1 MIHEVS
7 YHLED
12 AHYYIRIVKLP
23 EGIKAMII
31 PNDDS
36 TFRLY
41 LDSRRTWEQWLDD
54 WEHEIWHLLRN
65 DFYNGLPIQIVER
78 AS

>member
-1 MIHEVS
+1 MS
-7 YHLED
+7 YPLED
-12 AHYYIRIVKLP
+12 ADYYIRIIKLP

-31 PNDDS
+31 PNDDG
-36 TFRLY
+36 TFSMY

-54 WEHEIWHLLRN
+54 WEHEVWHILRN
-65 DFYNGLPIQIVER
+65 DFYNGQPIWVVE

>member
-1 MIHEVS
+1 MS
-7 YHLED
+7 YPLED
-12 AHYYIRIVKLP
+12 ADYYIRIVKLP

-36 TFRLY
+36 TFSLY

-54 WEHEIWHLLRN
+54 WEHEMWHLLRN
-65 DFYNGLPIQIVER
+65 DFYNGLPIQKVE

>member
-1 MIHEVS
+1 MS
-7 YHLED
+7 YPLENAD
-12 AHYYIRIVKLP
+12 YYIRIVKLP

-36 TFRLY
+36 TFSLY

-65 DFYNGLPIQIVER
+65 DFYNGLPIYRVEGR

>member
-1 MIHEVS
+1 MS
-7 YHLED
+7 YPLED
-12 AHYYIRIVKLP
+12 ADYYIRIIKLP

-31 PNDDS
+31 PNDDG
-36 TFRLY
+36 TFSMY

-54 WEHEIWHLLRN
+54 WEHEIWHILRN
-65 DFYNGLPIQIVER
+65 DFYNGQPIWVVE

>member
-1 MIHEVS
+1 MS
-7 YHLED
+7 YPLED
-12 AHYYIRIVKLP
+12 ADYYIRIIKLP
-23 EGIKAMII
+23 SGINAMII

-36 TFRLY
+36 TFSLY

-65 DFYNGLPIQIVER
+65 DFYNDKPIWVVE

>member
-1 MIHEVS
+1 MS
-7 YHLED
+7 YPLED
-12 AHYYIRIVKLP
+12 ADYYIRIVKLP

-36 TFRLY
+36 TFSLY

-65 DFYNGLPIQIVER
+65 DFYNGRPIQIVER